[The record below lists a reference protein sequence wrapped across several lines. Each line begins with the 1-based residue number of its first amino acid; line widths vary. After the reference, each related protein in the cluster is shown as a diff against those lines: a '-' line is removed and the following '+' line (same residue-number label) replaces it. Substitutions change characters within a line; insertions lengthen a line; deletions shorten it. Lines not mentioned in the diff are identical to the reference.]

1 MPRSDYNKNQNVYF
15 LTISRWTEEATI
27 YFLLRIFCRRRHPR
41 YRHFWR
47 RRRWQRRQKRQ
58 TGVAFASNSRRQ
70 RCCPANNCSFVIFFK
85 QLKKHKFLL
94 PDFFSKHAPSAIVNY
109 TLAWRKKPQFCD
121 AGNKK
126 LSHRQGCKIGKIFN
140 NTNLLS
146 CTQANYIFMM
156 LKVWNTVIIRF
167 VVTQTLAVV
176 QFPVQ
181 FESIVPHPD
190 T

>member
-15 LTISRWTEEATI
+15 LTISRWTEEETI

-58 TGVAFASNSRRQ
+58 TGVAFASNLRQQ

-94 PDFFSKHAPSAIVNY
+94 PDFFSKRRHQQSLITPWRGEKSHNFATQVIKNY
-109 TLAWRKKPQFCD
+109 
-121 AGNKK
+121 
-126 LSHRQGCKIGKIFN
+126 HIGKVARLAKFLIYLFFIAKRH
-140 NTNLLS
+140 LL
-146 CTQANYIFMM
+146 
-156 LKVWNTVIIRF
+156 LKWHFITPIIATVTFVNVLIKSQLLRF
-167 VVTQTLAVV
+167 
-176 QFPVQ
+176 
-181 FESIVPHPD
+181 D
-190 T
+190 